1 MIVCALLATAGVAQA
16 GDIPDASLRAVTDH
30 VVRLQRDN
38 APVLE
43 GRLLA
48 FEAATIT
55 IALSTTKEVVSV
67 QREHVTHVIM
77 VDEVAPATELA
88 QPARTRMIGLQM
100 SLLGTL
106 AVDID
111 YKWLHAFASTSLLL
125 PIATAEGGGSAWYA
139 GAAGAG
145 VSVPMGKTSRW
156 KLDVF
161 GELLPFHTTS
171 FYTYLGIGTGAGF
184 HYTAA
189 SGFTIGF
196 TMPVIGFSARLGSSP
211 YGYDAPFRYNDSLKY
226 FYASGLAG
234 MPIVTLGYRFA
245 TKCRRN

>member
-1 MIVCALLATAGVAQA
+1 MVLALLATAGVARA
-16 GDIPDASLRAVTDH
+16 GDIPDASLRAVKDR

-38 APVLE
+38 APELE
-43 GRLLA
+43 GRLLG
-48 FEAATIT
+48 FEPQTIT

-67 QREHVTHVIM
+67 EREHVTHVI
-77 VDEVAPATELA
+77 VLDDLAPATAPA
-88 QPARTRMIGLQM
+88 QPERTRMIGVQM

-106 AVDID
+106 AVDAD
-111 YKWLHAFASTSLLL
+111 YKWLHGFASTSLLL
-125 PIATAEGGGSAWYA
+125 PIATAQGGGSAWYA

-145 VSVPMGKTSRW
+145 VAIPMGTTSRW

-161 GELLPFHTTS
+161 AELLPFHTTS

-184 HYTAA
+184 HYTSA

-211 YGYDAPFRYNDSLKY
+211 TGYDAPFRYNDSLKY

-245 TKCRRN
+245 TNCSRR